1 MPEVLEALVDGQR
14 LRQVV
19 DNLVSNAVKYTDRG
33 GAARVRVGVDGTT
46 LDIRVHDSGIGMNA
60 AEVERAFTRFFRGS
74 GALERHR
81 PGTGLGLTIVQS
93 IVEAHGG
100 SISLSSEPGTGTEF
114 HVRLPGAV
122 LG

>member
-1 MPEVLEALVDGQR
+1 
-14 LRQVV
+14 
-19 DNLVSNAVKYTDRG
+19 
-33 GAARVRVGVDGTT
+33 
-46 LDIRVHDSGIGMNA
+46 MNA